1 MDPRQKKRVDS
12 KRWPGVYY
20 YESQERL
27 FDGKPDVCLWISFKD
42 GTRKRWEKVG
52 WKSEGYTPQVAA
64 ELRAERVK
72 AARHGED
79 VKTNKDLR
87 RERAAKERP
96 LEDLA
101 TAYFE
106 HRAAERWGKFDEG
119 RYRKHVAPILGQRP
133 IAKLSPLDVTRLRAS
148 MKGYKA
154 ATVWGALE
162 IMRRI
167 INFGFKNG
175 LCAALPF
182 VIEMP
187 RKDNEVVEYLEPQDA
202 ASLLEVLEEWPAQDV
217 ARMLKL
223 AMFSGMRRG
232 EIFKLEASDVDFRQ
246 CLITLRSPKGGKTV
260 SIPMNPI
267 ARVILEEQLDW
278 TAETYPGSPYMF
290 PGKGGGL
297 RTDSSAVDRIKAAAR
312 LPKSFRIFH
321 GLRHHFAVT
330 LANSGEFTLDM
341 IGELLTHKS
350 TAMTR
355 RYGQFLPDTKK
366 RASDKAAE
374 LLASHA
380 GLDAKTHKRNKVV
393 KIRGG
398 V

>member
-1 MDPRQKKRVDS
+1 MATKYTKAHPVK
-12 KRWPGVYY
+12 WPGVYFY
-20 YESQERL
+20 RSIKRR
-27 FDGKPDVCLWISFKD
+27 FDDGPDMCYVIAFKVD
-42 GTRKRWEKVG
+42 DKKRWEKVG

-72 AARHGED
+72 AARHGEG
-79 VKTNKDLR
+79 VKTNKELR
-87 RERAAKERP
+87 RDRAAKERP
-96 LEDLA
+96 LDDLA
-101 TAYFE
+101 AAYFE
-106 HRAAERWGKFDEG
+106 LRAAERWGKFDEG

-133 IAKLSPLDVTRLRAS
+133 VSKLSPLDVTRLKAT
-148 MKGYKA
+148 MKGYKP

-162 IMRRI
+162 ILRRVV
-167 INFGFKNG
+167 NFGCKNG
-175 LCAALPF
+175 MCAPLAF

-202 ASLLEVLEEWPAQDV
+202 ASLLEVLEGWPSQDA

-232 EIFKLEASDVDFRQ
+232 EIFKLEARDLDFRQ
-246 CLITLRSPKGGKTV
+246 RLITLRAPKGGKTV

-267 ARVILEEQLDW
+267 ARAILEEQLSW
-278 TAETYPGSPYMF
+278 TVEAFPGSPFVF
-290 PGKGGGL
+290 PGRGGGL
-297 RTDSSAVDRIKAAAR
+297 RTDSSAVERIKAAAK

-355 RYGQFLPDTKK
+355 RYGQFLPDAKK

-374 LLASHA
+374 LLANHA
-380 GLDAKTHKRNKVV
+380 DLAATSAKGKKLVSMG
-393 KIRGG
+393 RGK
-398 V
+398 

>member
-1 MDPRQKKRVDS
+1 MATKYTRAHPAK
-12 KRWPGVYY
+12 WPGVYF
-20 YESQERL
+20 YESIERR
-27 FDGKPDVCLWISFKD
+27 FDDGPDVCYVVAFKVD
-42 GTRKRWEKVG
+42 DKKRWEKVG

-72 AARHGED
+72 AARHGQD
-79 VKTNKDLR
+79 VKTNKELR

-96 LEDLA
+96 LDDLA

-106 HRAAERWGKFDEG
+106 HRVAERWGKFDEG

-133 IAKLSPLDVTRLRAS
+133 VSKLSPLDVTRLKAA
-148 MKGYKA
+148 MKGYKP

-167 INFGFKNG
+167 LNFGCKNG
-175 LCAALPF
+175 LCAPLAF

-202 ASLLEVLEEWPAQDV
+202 ASLLEVLAEWPAQDV

-232 EIFKLEASDVDFRQ
+232 EIFKLEVRDLDFRQ
-246 CLITLRSPKGGKTV
+246 GLITLRAPKGGKTV

-267 ARVILEEQLDW
+267 ARAILEEQLAW
-278 TAETYPGSPYMF
+278 AAEAFSDSPYVF
-290 PGKGGGL
+290 PGRGGGL
-297 RTDSSAVDRIKAAAR
+297 RTDSSAVDRIKAAAL

-355 RYGQFLPDTKK
+355 RYGQFLPDAKK

-380 GLDAKTHKRNKVV
+380 GLDAKPARGKKVV
-393 KIRGG
+393 KIGG
-398 V
+398 GE

>member
-1 MDPRQKKRVDS
+1 MDPRQKKRVDA

-27 FDGKPDVCLWISFKD
+27 FDGKADVCYWVSFKD
-42 GTRKRWEKVG
+42 GPRKRWEKVG

-72 AARHGED
+72 AARHGQD
-79 VKTNKDLR
+79 VKTNKELR
-87 RERAAKERP
+87 QERAAKERP
-96 LEDLA
+96 LDDLA

-119 RYRKHVAPILGQRP
+119 RYRKHVAPVLGQRP
-133 IAKLSPLDVTRLRAS
+133 VAKLSPLDVTRLKAS
-148 MKGYKA
+148 MRVYKP

-167 INFGFKNG
+167 INFGCKNG
-175 LCAALPF
+175 MCAPLSF

-202 ASLLEVLEEWPAQDV
+202 ASLLGVLDEWPAQDV
-217 ARMLKL
+217 ARMLRL

-232 EIFKLEASDVDFRQ
+232 EIFKLEARDLDFRQ
-246 CLITLRSPKGGKTV
+246 GLITLRAPKGGKTV

-267 ARVILEEQLDW
+267 AHAILREQLAW
-278 TAETYPGSPYMF
+278 VEEYYPGSPYAF

-355 RYGQFLPDTKK
+355 RYGQFLPDAKK

-380 GLDAKTHKRNKVV
+380 GLDVAPAAGRKVLG
-393 KIRGG
+393 IRGG
-398 V
+398 K